1 MSEFWTAQATKL
13 GENFAKEQGITAL
26 PVNPIE
32 IAEKLDILVEPLPP
46 EKKGVSG
53 MLLES
58 NNNFGIMYATY
69 IDNPGFQNFSV
80 GHELGHYSLPGHYE
94 QLMGS
99 GYHESKGGFVSGEK
113 YELEADHFS
122 AGLLMPG
129 YLFDAV
135 MNEVDS
141 GMKAVNLLSKKCETS
156 LTATA
161 IRYAQRTPD
170 PVAIIVSEKQTIHY
184 CFMSDEFKELNGL
197 TWIRKGKP
205 LPKNTVTSRF
215 NTAPLNILNCNQAE
229 GETVLL
235 DWFDCNLRYE
245 VYEEVMGLGQYGKTL
260 TVLSLG
266 DIPGQEELDDEDD
279 LVESW
284 TPRFK
289 R

>member
-1 MSEFWTAQATKL
+1 MSELWKAHATKL
-13 GENFAKEQGITAL
+13 GENFAKEQGVTVL

-32 IAEKLDILVEPLPP
+32 IAENLDIVVEPLPP

-53 MLLES
+53 MLVES

-69 IDNPGFQNFSV
+69 LENTGFQHFSI

-94 QLMGS
+94 QLMGN
-99 GYHESKGGFVSGEK
+99 GYHESKCGFISGEK

-122 AGLLMPG
+122 AGLLMPS
-129 YLFDAV
+129 YLFDEV
-135 MNEVDS
+135 VNEVDS
-141 GMKAVNLLSKKCETS
+141 GMKAVNLLAKKCETS

-170 PVAIIVSEKQTIHY
+170 PVAVIVSEGQLIHY
-184 CFMSDEFKELNGL
+184 CFMSDEFKEINGL

-205 LPKNTVTSRF
+205 LPKNTVTSHF
-215 NTAPLNILNCNQAE
+215 NTFPQNIINCNKEE
-229 GETVLL
+229 GGTTLL
-235 DWFDCNLRYE
+235 DWFDCNLQYE
-245 VYEEVMGLGQYGKTL
+245 VYEEVIGLGQYGKTL
-260 TVLSLG
+260 SVLSLEN
-266 DIPGQEELDDEDD
+266 IPDQEELDDEED